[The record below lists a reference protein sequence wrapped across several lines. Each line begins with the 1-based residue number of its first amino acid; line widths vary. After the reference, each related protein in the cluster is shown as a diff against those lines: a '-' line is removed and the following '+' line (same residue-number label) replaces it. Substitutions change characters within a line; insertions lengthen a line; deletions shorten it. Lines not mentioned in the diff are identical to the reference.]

1 MVTADR
7 YEHIKNE
14 IEPMLYDGNIVITD
28 RYILSSLIL
37 QRMDGVNADY
47 IMDLNALII
56 RPDLQVTIMAD
67 VGALQKRFEKNNRSD
82 EELYYMEKGI
92 EILKKNGISVLEIN
106 NCTEL
111 DKNVDTIVEHIVKEV
126 KRK

>member
-1 MVTADR
+1 MLPFCA
-7 YEHIKNE
+7 
-14 IEPMLYDGNIVITD
+14 IEYNLVNSIQSNRLLYARAELT
-28 RYILSSLIL
+28 
-37 QRMDGVNADY
+37 
-47 IMDLNALII
+47 
-56 RPDLQVTIMAD
+56 
-67 VGALQKRFEKNNRSD
+67 RFEKNNRSD

>member
-1 MVTADR
+1 
-7 YEHIKNE
+7 
-14 IEPMLYDGNIVITD
+14 
-28 RYILSSLIL
+28 
-37 QRMDGVNADY
+37 
-47 IMDLNALII
+47 
-56 RPDLQVTIMAD
+56 MAD
-67 VGALQKRFEKNNRSD
+67 VGTLQKRLSDRAELTRFEKNNRSD

-111 DKNVDTIVEHIVKEV
+111 DKNVDTIVEYIVKEV